1 MRSRFLRASIFIC
14 LSLGAVRALD
24 RTPVESS
31 SLASVGYEAGAR
43 MLELEFKNGG
53 IYRYRDVPREIFEG
67 LMAATSKGHYFLER
81 IRGKFDYERV
91 REEKP

>member
-1 MRSRFLRASIFIC
+1 MRSRFLRASISVC

-31 SLASVGYEAGAR
+31 SLASVGYDAGER
-43 MLELEFKNGG
+43 LLELEFKNGG
-53 IYRYRDVPREIFEG
+53 VYRYREVPREIFDG
-67 LMAATSKGHYFLER
+67 LMAANSKGHYFLEK

-91 REEKP
+91 GEERP